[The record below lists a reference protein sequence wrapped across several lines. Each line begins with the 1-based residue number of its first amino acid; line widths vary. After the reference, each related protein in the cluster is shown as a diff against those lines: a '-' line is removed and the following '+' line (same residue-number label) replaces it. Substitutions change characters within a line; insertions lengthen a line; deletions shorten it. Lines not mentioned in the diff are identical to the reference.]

1 MNKQLIIDNVQIAVY
16 ENRKEMGVAAAR
28 CVENLYQSIA
38 GEKDTLN
45 MIFAAAPSQNEFL
58 DALCGSSVIDFS
70 RINAFHMDEYV
81 GLSHD
86 SPQSFSH
93 YLSEH
98 LFSRRK
104 FRSVNLINGNTDNP
118 EAECRRYGLL
128 LDSYPPD
135 IVCAGVG
142 ENGHIAFNDP
152 DAADFLDPLC
162 MKVVILDPVCR
173 QQQVND
179 GCFAVLEDVPE
190 KAMTL
195 TIPTLACARYKVFVV
210 PSGRKAKAVHDMF
223 LSERSEKV
231 PASVIRGDSSSSVF
245 LDKESAALLL
255 EGKGIRWEA
264 CS

>member
-1 MNKQLIIDNVQIAVY
+1 
-16 ENRKEMGVAAAR
+16 
-28 CVENLYQSIA
+28 
-38 GEKDTLN
+38 
-45 MIFAAAPSQNEFL
+45 
-58 DALCGSSVIDFS
+58 
-70 RINAFHMDEYV
+70 
-81 GLSHD
+81 
-86 SPQSFSH
+86 
-93 YLSEH
+93 
-98 LFSRRK
+98 
-104 FRSVNLINGNTDNP
+104 
-118 EAECRRYGLL
+118 
-128 LDSYPPD
+128 
-135 IVCAGVG
+135 
-142 ENGHIAFNDP
+142 
-152 DAADFLDPLC
+152 